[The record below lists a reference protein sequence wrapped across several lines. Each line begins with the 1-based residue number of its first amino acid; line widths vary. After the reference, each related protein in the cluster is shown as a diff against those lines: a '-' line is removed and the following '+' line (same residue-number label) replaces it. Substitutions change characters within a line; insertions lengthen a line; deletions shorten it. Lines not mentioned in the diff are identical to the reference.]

1 MAALFFW
8 FLAGLETLSSGAEEH
23 TFQQLIGCTFSS
35 AGPVGRFWI
44 YGYNQRD
51 IMHVDLEEEGVAAR
65 SDAGS
70 FMVEERR
77 SKLYFKSKEMRL
89 MRICSAVQTVF
100 SLSNSSLSR
109 AVRPTVQVSLA
120 GEEGRRYLACTVR
133 GFYPNVIRVR
143 WVHRGKKV
151 FFGTTTTGLLPQK
164 DGTFQITNYLMLENG
179 TAESFFCETEHVSI
193 EGKLKLRLGGSI
205 QKKKSLS
212 GELHGFSRFSFP
224 QRTSPPASASPC
236 CPSSSEFCPRRFL
249 SASLPC
255 SSDHTGNVQRHQ

>member
-193 EGKLKLRLGGSI
+193 EGKLKLRLENIS
-205 QKKKSLS
+205 S
-212 GELHGFSRFSFP
+212 GFGLTMLPIVLGV
-224 QRTSPPASASPC
+224 
-236 CPSSSEFCPRRFL
+236 L
-249 SASLPC
+249 SAAIPLGITSLFIRSHRKRAAASVRVSLN
-255 SSDHTGNVQRHQ
+255 SSDPSETLMELQRAG

>member
-1 MAALFFW
+1 DGPGSSRMASLLHRSGVCAVSLSLYCVVPASPYTMAALFFW
-8 FLAGLETLSSGAEEH
+8 FLAGLETLSSGA
-23 TFQQLIGCTFSS
+23 
-35 AGPVGRFWI
+35 VGRFWI

-109 AVRPTVQVSLA
+109 VSLA

-212 GELHGFSRFSFP
+212 GELHDGVI
-224 QRTSPPASASPC
+224 SASIIC
-236 CPSSSEFCPRRFL
+236 WFHQHAGSRAL
-249 SASLPC
+249 SARDLRSL
-255 SSDHTGNVQRHQ
+255 DRL